1 MTGQMPKPRK
11 GNWEGTIL
19 LLSGG
24 SHMGKSFFAKTVLST
39 EYGAVYRQVDNI
51 YTIAVND
58 AKMVAAGADG
68 VAASEAETRRAERDA
83 RRRARDRSWPS
94 DAVKSSF
101 FASFKKQIRKV
112 CREGFEQKAAIV
124 IEGGSLRKKEE
135 VEIVA
140 RCAREVHGPDARL
153 IRITVEAPYE
163 RWLQNRVNRMLKSGV
178 DLTPLKKLS
187 LDTYTTEAKA
197 ATPKPHRDV
206 LDRKVH
212 NVDEVHHMMA
222 ELDRAGNV
230 SAPKK

>member
-1 MTGQMPKPRK
+1 
-11 GNWEGTIL
+11 L

-24 SHMGKSFFAKTVLST
+24 SHMGKSFFAKTVLSS

-51 YTIAVND
+51 YTAAVND
-58 AKMVAAGADG
+58 AKMVLAGAG
-68 VAASEAETRRAERDA
+68 VSDDDKRNSERDA

-94 DAVKSSF
+94 DEAKSNF

-112 CREGFEQKAAIV
+112 CREGYRNKAAIV
-124 IEGGSLRKKEE
+124 IEGGTLRKKEE

-163 RWLQNRVNRMLKSGV
+163 RWLQNRVHRMLKSGV
-178 DLTPLKKLS
+178 ETTALKKLS
-187 LDTYTTEAKA
+187 LETYTTEAKA

-206 LDRKVH
+206 IDRKVH
-212 NVDEVHHMMA
+212 NVDEVHRLMA
-222 ELDRAGNV
+222 ELDRARAAEAASG
-230 SAPKK
+230 

>member
-1 MTGQMPKPRK
+1 MTGQAPTARK

-39 EYGAVYRQVDNI
+39 DYGAVYRQVDNI

-58 AKMVAAGADG
+58 AKMVVADG
-68 VAASEAETRRAERDA
+68 VAISEAETRRAERDA
-83 RRRARDRSWPS
+83 RRRARDRSWPN
-94 DAVKSSF
+94 DAVKAGF

-112 CREGFEQKAAIV
+112 CREGYEQKAAIV

-135 VEIVA
+135 VEIIA
-140 RCAREVHGPDARL
+140 RCAREVFGPDARL
-153 IRITVEAPYE
+153 VRITVEAPYE

-178 DLTPLKKLS
+178 ELTPLKKLS
-187 LDTYTTEAKA
+187 ADTYATEAKA

-212 NVDEVHHMMA
+212 NIDEVHHIMA
-222 ELDRAGNV
+222 ELDLGENA
-230 SAPKK
+230 SAWKK